1 MSVHKLSCPSCGAS
15 IELPAQL
22 TRGHCVYCGS
32 DVVVETDPRRVK
44 IDRAD
49 ELAKSTRLLETA
61 LEARNLPD
69 VVRYADR
76 VLEVDPDSSYAW
88 YSKGWATCNLSTWQ
102 ADRWE
107 EGRTYLGQALQ
118 LDPNNTDA
126 AAARDNWPLTY
137 CQYLYGLSEQ
147 QWNVAYG
154 VWQAECLASF
164 GSIAERKA
172 APYAA
177 VAIAAVDK
185 ALGLLGQ
192 VRPGFNR
199 DQWESALLLKKVG
212 YLNSLVTGEQ
222 FGRPEP
228 YLQRAHELKAK
239 WAIWADVSALPRL
252 LDELTRTE
260 AEISRIEQGGG
271 FFARRKLDDLG
282 KQRDGYTERIMR
294 AEELRDAEGTPQGQ
308 GAT

>member
-1 MSVHKLSCPSCGAS
+1 MSVHKVSCPSCGTD
-15 IELPAQL
+15 IDLPAEL

-32 DVVVETDPRRVK
+32 QVAVDAGPRHVK
-44 IDRAD
+44 IDRGD
-49 ELAKSTRLLETA
+49 ELAKSRRLLEMA
-61 LEARNLPD
+61 MQAWNFPD
-69 VVRYADR
+69 VLRYADR
-76 VLEVDPDSSYAW
+76 VLEIDPESSYAW
-88 YSKGWATCNLSTWQ
+88 YCKGTATCDLVSWD

-107 EGRTYLGQALQ
+107 EGKTYLDEAVRV
-118 LDPNNTDA
+118 DPDNKEA
-126 AAARDNWPLTY
+126 AFARENWPLFY
-137 CQYLYGLSEQ
+137 CRYLLGLSEQ

-192 VRPGFNR
+192 VRPSFNR
-199 DQWESALLLKKVG
+199 DQWESAVLLKKVE

-228 YLQRAHELKAK
+228 YLQRAHELTAK

-260 AEISRIEQGGG
+260 GEIARIEQTGG
-271 FFARRKLDDLG
+271 FFERRKLDNLR
-282 KQRDGYTERIMR
+282 KLRDECAERIMR
-294 AEELRDAEGTPQGQ
+294 AEQLRDAEG
-308 GAT
+308 GAHEGAG